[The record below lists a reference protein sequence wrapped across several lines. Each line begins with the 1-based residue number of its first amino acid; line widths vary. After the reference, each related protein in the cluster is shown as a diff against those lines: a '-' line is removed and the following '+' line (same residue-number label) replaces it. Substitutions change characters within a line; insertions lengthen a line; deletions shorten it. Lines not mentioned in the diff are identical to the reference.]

1 MVGVVKVK
9 SMEWGVV
16 SVVIM
21 ITIVEVWKMIDVIV
35 MVIEVKIIMVDHVE
49 IIIIVVI
56 GVIITKVI
64 GEGMVGIMIEM
75 IVMDLGGNKGVIII
89 IEEDKEENLMII
101 IDKDLEEITIEE
113 NRERKIIEVDKI
125 GEVTKIIIIIRGV
138 VIETLMNEMK
148 IIMVDIGVIIIEDS
162 NEMIITVVDLGLV
175 MTMVIIIEGVN
186 GIIIEVDIEEI
197 MIEIMVMIFEVE

>member
-1 MVGVVKVK
+1 MVGVVIVK
-9 SMEWGVV
+9 SMEWGVG

-56 GVIITKVI
+56 GVIIIKVI
-64 GEGMVGIMIEM
+64 GEGMVGIMIVM

-101 IDKDLEEITIEE
+101 IDKDLEEIKIEE
-113 NRERKIIEVDKI
+113 NRGRKIIEVDKI

-162 NEMIITVVDLGLV
+162 NEMIITVVDLGVV

>member
-1 MVGVVKVK
+1 MVGVVIVK
-9 SMEWGVV
+9 SMEWGVG

-56 GVIITKVI
+56 GVIIIKVI
-64 GEGMVGIMIEM
+64 GEGMVGIMIVM

-101 IDKDLEEITIEE
+101 IDKDLEEIKIEE
-113 NRERKIIEVDKI
+113 NRGRKIIEVDKI

-138 VIETLMNEMK
+138 VIETLM
-148 IIMVDIGVIIIEDS
+148 MVDIGVIIIEDS
-162 NEMIITVVDLGLV
+162 NEMIITVVDLGVV